1 MNEESEME
9 VFGYGALKS
18 GEKLKLV
25 KFNRESAREN
35 EIEFELSHCGICHSD
50 LHFAHNDWGMT
61 EYPCVPGHE
70 LSGKV
75 TNVGDKVSKFKVGDR
90 IGVGCIIDSCGEC
103 DMCKKDLENYCK
115 GPRGATMTYG
125 GTMGESEIN
134 TYGGYSTHFVVK
146 EDFAITIPDKLESEY
161 VGPILC
167 AGITVY
173 SPMKN
178 WELQKGQTLGV
189 AGIGGLGHMA
199 IKIGKALGAEV
210 VALTRSE
217 DKKDKIL
224 EMGADKVII
233 TKNDEEMEKAAQSI
247 DLMINTIPVAHD
259 ISPYIPLMKHDGNIV
274 IVGNLEKIPE
284 FESGPL
290 VFNRISIAG
299 SLIGGIK
306 ETQEVI
312 DLCAKHDIRPEI
324 KKVKANEINDVF
336 SELKEGSSS
345 NYRHVIEIDSLKEEG
360 KNKDAEE
367 IKAPLRYAE

>member
-1 MNEESEME
+1 ME